1 MKRIRVVQFGI
12 SHEHA
17 VDKLT
22 TIRALPD
29 EFELVGLVD
38 DRDGASPRY
47 PLRRPDSVL
56 EGVPLLAEEQVWAA
70 FPSSRIHEK
79 LQQCNFLSREK
90 WHCCNFS

>member
-38 DRDGASPRY
+38 DRDGRSPRF
-47 PLRRPDSVL
+47 PPRRPDSIL
-56 EGVPLLAEEQVWAA
+56 EGVPLLTEEKETDGLCEHDLAVQRTLLRMVGL
-70 FPSSRIHEK
+70 PVS
-79 LQQCNFLSREK
+79 
-90 WHCCNFS
+90 